1 MGRVWRLEKQK
12 LELISSGGSK
22 RTGRMSARGRHV
34 GVAKEKNGELHI
46 VAPARGFLPKPQK
59 HPKR

>member
-12 LELISSGGSK
+12 LELVSRGGLK
-22 RTGRMSARGRHV
+22 RTGRMFARGKHV
-34 GVAKEKNGELHI
+34 GAAKEKNGVLHI
-46 VAPARGFLPKPQK
+46 VAPARGFLPKPPK